1 MKPKGFIQQLKRG
14 LASVRSW
21 NKKGAVNAPALSN
34 SSNEVWLRFHHGTK
48 KGRCYGRQLVV
59 TSHVFIVNRANPAA
73 KAKKRFPHF
82 YNVPVPVHAFSTVR
96 SLISVDTVAK
106 IVNRLEIPYANILS
120 KGLIESDSV
129 SFRPDRSSFS
139 LIRTKKIFFIFYF
152 SYFL

>member
-1 MKPKGFIQQLKRG
+1 
-14 LASVRSW
+14 
-21 NKKGAVNAPALSN
+21 
-34 SSNEVWLRFHHGTK
+34 
-48 KGRCYGRQLVV
+48 VV

-82 YNVPVPVHAFSTVR
+82 YNVPLHAFSTVR

-106 IVNRLEIPYANILS
+106 IVNRLEILYANILS